1 MKNNR
6 IISLIPCWFS
16 RYLFKPTK
24 YIIYNYKNRHL
35 RRLYFLVSSSSHQEF
50 RFHSSFAQIQD
61 KDFFFSCPVNI
72 HGFLLNIFSSLLS
85 SFFWFSAH
93 SAKTSSEV
101 VMESSNYMGLMAVM
115 AASGSVVLVALQAHR
130 RLVSDFRRKFEI
142 ELNGMCAISSQ
153 SWRFFFFNMM
163 LLWFCEYMISR
174 IWFTFLV
181 NIFFGRWVD
190 MFVTYVQ
197 VESEERRGRRRLD
210 SPPTWSNHRR
220 TTKSTVDG
228 IPWP

>member
-153 SWRFFFFNMM
+153 IVIGDSSQLFFFFFF
-163 LLWFCEYMISR
+163 LTWCFYDFVSIWSR
-174 IWFTFLV
+174 GFDSHFWLTFFLGGGW
-181 NIFFGRWVD
+181 ICSLRMCRWS
-190 MFVTYVQ
+190 Q
-197 VESEERRGRRRLD
+197 RKGEEEEG
-210 SPPTWSNHRR
+210 
-220 TTKSTVDG
+220 
-228 IPWP
+228 